1 MDKLLIY
8 CAQQSNRLH
17 YIFDELLHTYLGI
30 DYQLTNHWDAFIANK
45 NIPRLIYASS
55 AIQVS
60 SLPFL
65 KANPFIFE
73 NHIRSIT
80 PQIAQWQGMT
90 TLFPNEQED
99 DQFPFDLFS
108 AAFFLL
114 SRYEEYLPF
123 EADQHGRFPATAS
136 IAYQHNFLHLP
147 IIQHWCMAFAKY
159 LQAYYPKL
167 SVEYPSYTF
176 IPTYDI
182 DYAWSYLHKPI
193 LRQVGAMSREMAK
206 GQWKRLLERAKVYS
220 GNKKDPFDIYQQL
233 DQWHT
238 AYQLYPI
245 FFFLLGDQNTYDKNI
260 PHTNTTFQNLIQDIT
275 QQSEVGIHPS
285 YQSNSDNDTLEKE
298 ISRLKNIIQQ
308 DITKSRQHYLK
319 LSFPKTYHCLR
330 QLGIHEDYSMGYAAA
345 IGFRAGTALPF
356 YWYDL
361 TTDQVTDLKV
371 FPFQLMDVSL
381 KDYLRLSPNK
391 AKESIQ
397 QIIEQCK
404 QVGGTFIPLWHNSS
418 FSELDG
424 WEGWKA
430 VYEYLLAQAT
440 SV

>member
-1 MDKLLIY
+1 MRKLLIY
-8 CAQQSNRLH
+8 CSQPSNRLR
-17 YIFDELLHTYLGI
+17 YTLDELLHTYLGI
-30 DYQLTNHWDAFIANK
+30 NYQLTNNWDVFIASK
-45 NIPRLIYASS
+45 DIPRLAYSS
-55 AIQVS
+55 SPIHDT
-60 SLPFL
+60 SLPFI
-65 KANPFIFE
+65 KANSFIFE
-73 NHIRSIT
+73 NHIHPIT
-80 PQIAQWQGMT
+80 PQIAQWQGT
-90 TLFPNEQED
+90 TILFPNEQED

-123 EADQHGRFPATAS
+123 EADNHGRFPAKAS

-167 SVEYPSYTF
+167 HFQYPDYQF
-176 IPTYDI
+176 IPSYDI

-193 LRQVGAMSREMAK
+193 LRQVGAISREMAK
-206 GQWKRLLERAKVYS
+206 GQWKRLLERANVYS
-220 GNKKDPFDIYQQL
+220 GNKKDPFDVYHQL
-233 DQWHT
+233 KQWHQS
-238 AYQLYPI
+238 YQLSPI

-260 PHTNTTFQNLIQDIT
+260 PHTNTTFQYLIQGIA
-275 QQSEVGIHPS
+275 QQYEVGIHPS
-285 YQSNSDNDTLEKE
+285 YQSNSDINTLKKE
-298 ISRLKNIIQQ
+298 TSRLKNIIQQ
-308 DITKSRQHYLK
+308 DISKSRQHYLK
-319 LSFPKTYHCLR
+319 LGFPQTYQHLL

-381 KDYLRLSPNK
+381 KDYLGLSPNK

-404 QVGGTFIPLWHNSS
+404 RVGGTFIPLWHNSS

-424 WEGWKA
+424 WEGWKE
-430 VYEYLLAQAT
+430 VFEYLLENA
-440 SV
+440 S